1 MTTEGLGVLNAPVDE
16 RCSCSYSAWS
26 SLGRR
31 GGAGPV
37 AKGGGLQTW
46 EVEVN
51 RRRASCDLIAAG
63 RNDCIV

>member
-1 MTTEGLGVLNAPVDE
+1 MTTEGFGVLNAPVDE
-16 RCSCSYSAWS
+16 RCNCSYSAWS

-37 AKGGGLQTW
+37 AKGGGVRTA

-51 RRRASCDLIAAG
+51 RRRVSCGLKAAE
-63 RNDCIV
+63 RIDCIV